1 MTVPRGKA
9 IFLGI
14 DPRLLGRESLK
25 IELKCSKERFL
36 EGTSEETRL
45 TSDLKLEV
53 KVKPKSSGEHLLT
66 ISWKTGMQL
75 NCVRTLKDF
84 EFKASVAAFDLDKL
98 QFPLILR
105 NWKKGDS
112 FQPFGMK
119 GRKKVS
125 DFLIDNKVPLP
136 LKNKVLVLTSNNKI
150 VWLVGHRIDDRFKVT
165 KKTKKIYLANLLK

>member
-1 MTVPRGKA
+1 M
-9 IFLGI
+9 
-14 DPRLLGRESLK
+14 
-25 IELKCSKERFL
+25 
-36 EGTSEETRL
+36 
-45 TSDLKLEV
+45 
-53 KVKPKSSGEHLLT
+53 
-66 ISWKTGMQL
+66 
-75 NCVRTLKDF
+75 
-84 EFKASVAAFDLDKL
+84 AAFDLDKL

-165 KKTKKIYLANLLK
+165 KKTKKIYEKFMITF